1 MSAGHNARLDEIS
14 IDQATICDDVA
25 KVNLRYS
32 VLMEAENI
40 VNGPRR
46 AAYGHPR
53 ENFGRICDLWNAYL
67 RGRPGGAAAP
77 ITPED
82 HALMMVL
89 LKVARLQES
98 PEHRDS
104 VVDICG
110 YAGTYEFLLER

>member
-1 MSAGHNARLDEIS
+1 M
-14 IDQATICDDVA
+14 A
-25 KVNLRYS
+25 KLMQDPNVERVS
-32 VLMEAENI
+32 VLMEAEDI

-53 ENFGRICDLWNAYL
+53 VNFERICALWNAYL
-67 RGRPGGAAAP
+67 RGRPEGQGAV

-82 HALMMVL
+82 HAIMMVL

-98 PEHRDS
+98 PMHRDS

-110 YAGTYEFLLER
+110 YAGTYEYLMES

>member
-1 MSAGHNARLDEIS
+1 MSGPSKD
-14 IDQATICDDVA
+14 DQG
-25 KVNLRYS
+25 NLRYS
-32 VLMEAENI
+32 VLLEAEEI

-53 ENFGRICDLWNAYL
+53 ENFSRICDLWNAYL
-67 RGRPGGAAAP
+67 QGRPGGQAAP

-98 PEHRDS
+98 PNHRDS